1 MDGERHDPASLR
13 FAGYASIF
21 HEADSGRDVVMPGAF
36 ERALRDVGREA
47 GRGAVPLLWQHE
59 AREPIGRIE
68 RMSADERGLRVIGQ
82 IALGTR
88 RGRDAAALIR
98 AKALTGLSIGYRVR
112 RAEVDRKQRLRRLL
126 DVELIEISLVTFP
139 MQPRAR
145 VLGVETVVA
154 SAWDMTSVETVDGRI

>member
-1 MDGERHDPASLR
+1 MDGERHGPASLR

-21 HEADSGRDVVMPGAF
+21 HEADSGRDVVLPGAF
-36 ERALRDVGREA
+36 NRMLREG
-47 GRGAVPLLWQHE
+47 GGGLPLLWQHE

-68 RMSADERGLRVIGQ
+68 QMREDARGLRVFGL

-88 RGRDAAALIR
+88 RGRDAAALLR
-98 AKALTGLSIGYRVR
+98 SRALTGLSIGYRVR
-112 RAEVDRKQRLRRLL
+112 RFEMDRKRRLRRLL
-126 DVELIEISLVTFP
+126 EVELMEISLVTFP

-154 SAWDMTSVETVDGRI
+154 SAWNSITTETVDGRI

>member
-21 HEADSGRDVVMPGAF
+21 HEADTGRDVVMPEAF
-36 ERALRDVGREA
+36 ARVLADGGGR
-47 GRGAVPLLWQHE
+47 VPLLWQHE
-59 AREPIGRIE
+59 AREPIGLIE
-68 RMSADERGLRVIGQ
+68 QMSADARGLRVIGR

-88 RGRDAAALIR
+88 RGRDAAALMQAR
-98 AKALTGLSIGYRVR
+98 ALTGLSIGYRVR
-112 RAEVDRKQRLRRLL
+112 RSEVDRKRRLRRLL

-154 SAWDMTSVETVDGRI
+154 SAWDMTTVETEHGRI

>member
-36 ERALRDVGREA
+36 DRALREG
-47 GRGAVPLLWQHE
+47 GGSLPLLWQHE
-59 AREPIGRIE
+59 AREPIGRAE
-68 RMSADERGLRVIGQ
+68 RMSVDARGLRVIGQ

-88 RGRDAAALIR
+88 RGRDAAGLIR
-98 AKALTGLSIGYRVR
+98 ARALTGLSIGYRVR
-112 RAEVDRKQRLRRLL
+112 RFEVDRKQRLRRLL

-145 VLGVETVVA
+145 VLGVERIVA
-154 SAWDMTSVETVDGRI
+154 SASDMKPVEMVDGRI

>member
-1 MDGERHDPASLR
+1 MDGRKHEPASLR

-21 HEADSGRDVVMPGAF
+21 HEADTGRDVVMPGAF
-36 ERALRDVGREA
+36 SRALAQQG
-47 GRGAVPLLWQHE
+47 GSGVPLLWQHE

-68 RMSADERGLRVIGQ
+68 RMSVDNRGLRVIGL

-88 RGRDAAALIR
+88 RGRDAAALLQ
-98 AKALTGLSIGYRVR
+98 AQALTGLSIGYRVR
-112 RAEVDRKQRLRRLL
+112 RADVDKKRRLRRLL

-145 VLGVETVVA
+145 VLGVETFVA
-154 SAWDMTSVETVDGRI
+154 SAWNVTTTETVHGRV

>member
-36 ERALRDVGREA
+36 ARVLREA

-68 RMSADERGLRVIGQ
+68 RMSVDERGLRVIGQ

>member
-36 ERALRDVGREA
+36 DRMLREG
-47 GRGAVPLLWQHE
+47 GGLPLLWQHE

-68 RMSADERGLRVIGQ
+68 QMREDARGLQVFGL

-88 RGRDAAALIR
+88 RGRDAAALLR
-98 AKALTGLSIGYRVR
+98 SRALTGLSIGYRVR
-112 RAEVDRKQRLRRLL
+112 RFEMDRKRRLRRLL
-126 DVELIEISLVTFP
+126 EVELVEISLVTFP

-154 SAWDMTSVETVDGRI
+154 SAWDSITTETVDGRL